1 MIDYARFCQIKH
13 LHVHE
18 GLNASQIAQ
27 TLTLDP
33 RTVAYWLAQEH
44 FRPRKPRPRRSKLDP
59 FGFVKLLRLR
69 RFSGE
74 RVSFPG
80 PPRPLGS
87 PLRSRHFGP
96 TLKSVPH
103 FLAILQRGQQMTS
116 RSEVLGNRTVRG
128 EKPLRMS
135 R

>member
-1 MIDYARFCQIKH
+1 MLQGGFAPIHQEYTVTDLPVTGTIPAH
-13 LHVHE
+13 LD
-18 GLNASQIAQ
+18 GRYLRNG
-27 TLTLDP
+27 P
-33 RTVAYWLAQEH
+33 NPVA
-44 FRPRKPRPRRSKLDP
+44 
-59 FGFVKLLRLR
+59 GFVKLLRLR
-69 RFSGE
+69 LFSGE

-87 PLRSRHFGP
+87 PLRTRHFGP

-103 FLAILQRGQQMTS
+103 FLAILRRGQQMTS